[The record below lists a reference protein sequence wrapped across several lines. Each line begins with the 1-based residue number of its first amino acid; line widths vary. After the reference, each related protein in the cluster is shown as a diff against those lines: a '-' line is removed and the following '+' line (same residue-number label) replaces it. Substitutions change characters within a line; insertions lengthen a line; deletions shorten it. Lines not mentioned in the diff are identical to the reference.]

1 MSNKITVNETVN
13 TVRVNETTNT
23 ITVQEAS
30 ASVVKVITEGPQGPA
45 TPGFDFDGSAKVN
58 KSIVYYDS
66 SAGKYKAD
74 STWTTNTLT
83 DGGNF

>member
-30 ASVVKVITEGPQGPA
+30 ASVVKVITEGPAGSGIPTLGNPGNIIIKSSYTNYDTEWSA
-45 TPGFDFDGSAKVN
+45 TV
-58 KSIVYYDS
+58 
-66 SAGKYKAD
+66 
-74 STWTTNTLT
+74 
-83 DGGNF
+83 DGGTFN

>member
-30 ASVVKVITEGPQGPA
+30 ASVVKVITEGPTGSGVPA
-45 TPGFDFDGSAKVN
+45 LGDPGNIIIKSSYTNYDTEWSAV
-58 KSIVYYDS
+58 
-66 SAGKYKAD
+66 
-74 STWTTNTLT
+74 L
-83 DGGNF
+83 DGGTFN

>member
-30 ASVVKVITEGPQGPA
+30 ASVVKVITEA
-45 TPGFDFDGSAKVN
+45 EEA
-58 KSIVYYDS
+58 I
-66 SAGKYKAD
+66 KYLEKK
-74 STWTTNTLT
+74 
-83 DGGNF
+83 